1 MAEVRDL
8 AVEELTEQQAKKE
21 LLRLAT
27 EIKHYDKFYYQH
39 DNPMISDGDYDQL
52 RQRNLAI
59 EALFPKLKRKDSPS
73 DKVGAPVSKGFRKA
87 PHKVPMLSLSNAF
100 NDDDIVEFYGRVR
113 RFLGLSDEESVD
125 VVVEPKIDGLS
136 AALTYENGVLV
147 TGATRGDGSVGENIT
162 TNLKTLDDIPNEL
175 SGSGW
180 PSKIE
185 IRGEVYLPHAD
196 FTAMN
201 EALEAEGKAPFA
213 NPRNAAAGSLRQLDP
228 SITAQRPLRFFAYSL
243 GDISAPVADNH
254 FELLEAFKTYGFVVN
269 PLTRKCTTPENAL
282 DFYREIGHQR
292 SDLPYDID
300 GVVYKVNRF
309 DWQNRMG
316 MVSRAPRWAIAHKFP
331 AEKAETVL
339 EKITI
344 QVGRTGSLTP
354 VANLKPITVGGV
366 VVSRAT
372 LHNPDEIARKDIREG
387 DRVLIQRAG
396 DVIPQVVEVL
406 DPDREDRSQAYVFPD
421 RCPICES
428 PAVRGEDEA
437 VLRCTGGLVCSAQAV
452 ERLKHFVSRD
462 AFDIDGLG
470 NKNIETFHAEGIIT
484 TPTDIF
490 RLAEN
495 TTPLDSREGWGD
507 LSITNLQTAIR
518 EKQTVP
524 FAKFIYSLGIRQVGQ
539 ATAKL
544 LARRYENL
552 DAWREAMQQIVDSNE
567 EAENDLLAID
577 GIGPSAVNDLRDFFA
592 EPQSQKVLD
601 ELAELLTVEIDVPS
615 EAESSSPVSGKTVVF
630 TGTLEQMTRA
640 EAKARAESLGAKVS
654 GSVSTKTDMV
664 IAGPGAGSKA
674 KKATELGLTLLSEQE
689 WLDMIA

>member
-1 MAEVRDL
+1 MA
-8 AVEELTEQQAKKE
+8 
-21 LLRLAT
+21 
-27 EIKHYDKFYYQH
+27 I
-39 DNPMISDGDYDQL
+39 MI
-52 RQRNLAI
+52 NFANAILAI
-59 EALFPKLKRKDSPS
+59 EAQFPELKRKDSPS
-73 DKVGAPVSKGFRKA
+73 DKVGAPVSKGFQKA

-113 RFLGLSDEESVD
+113 RFLGLSSEEPVD

-136 AALTYENGVLV
+136 AALTYESGVLV

-162 TNLKTLDDIPNEL
+162 VNLKTIDDIPNEL

-180 PSKIE
+180 PSTIE

-196 FTAMN
+196 FAAMN
-201 EALEAEGKAPFA
+201 NALEAEGKAPFA

-254 FELLEAFKTYGFVVN
+254 FDLLEAFKIYGFVVN
-269 PLTRKCTTPENAL
+269 PFTRKCTTPEDAL
-282 DFYREIGHQR
+282 EFYREIGHQR
-292 SDLPYDID
+292 PDLPYDID

-339 EKITI
+339 EKISI

-406 DPDREDRSQAYVFPD
+406 DPDREDRSEAYVFPD

-437 VLRCTGGLVCSAQAV
+437 VLRCTGGLICSAQAV

-470 NKNIETFHAEGIIT
+470 NKNIETFHAEGIIK

-490 RLAEN
+490 RLADNVAPLEN
-495 TTPLDSREGWGD
+495 REGWGE

-524 FAKFIYSLGIRQVGQ
+524 FARFIYSLGIRQVGQ

-552 DAWREAMQQIVDSNE
+552 ASWREAMQQIVDANS

-615 EAESSSPVSGKTVVF
+615 AAESSSPVSGKTY
-630 TGTLEQMTRA
+630 RIHRDA
-640 EAKARAESLGAKVS
+640 
-654 GSVSTKTDMV
+654 
-664 IAGPGAGSKA
+664 
-674 KKATELGLTLLSEQE
+674 
-689 WLDMIA
+689 